1 MAGWK
6 KVIVSGS
13 SAGLTQVTASVGAKF
28 ASVDIDGGSITGITD
43 LAVADGGT
51 GASTFTAGGILLGNG
66 GSAISDTG
74 VLGDGVMLVG
84 DGTTAPSLESGATLR
99 TSIGVGTGDS
109 PQFTGIEIGHASDS
123 TLARSGAGDLSVEG
137 NVIYR
142 AGGTD
147 VPLTDG
153 GTGASNASDARTNL
167 GVAIGSDVQAYDA
180 QLDDVAGLTPTDS
193 GFIVGNGSNFVVETG
208 ATLRTSMGVG
218 TTDHLTVAAITASR
232 YTGSFFGDG
241 TGITGIAFQID
252 GLSNSLAAG
261 TVADGDLLVAADI
274 DASNE
279 EKKITFGN
287 VKAAIVDS
295 ITGDIT
301 VNSSGV
307 SALASDTVDS
317 AEIVDGAIDTAHIA
331 DSQVT
336 LAKMANIA
344 DTTILGNNT
353 GGAAAPV
360 ALTPAQV
367 RTEINVEDGADVTDS
382 TNVKAALNANLGTL
396 TLGDSDD
403 TVVIE
408 GSLNVKGSTATVNT
422 TNLEVSDAFILLASG
437 SDGTADSGIIFQ
449 DGNVK
454 GSGVALGFEQGEHR
468 FVMTTST
475 VLASG
480 ATSFG
485 TPEAFVPAVVKNDSN
500 SEYQKSG
507 NIRVDESTEDVYIY
521 VE

>member
-1 MAGWK
+1 
-6 KVIVSGS
+6 
-13 SAGLTQVTASVGAKF
+13 
-28 ASVDIDGGSITGITD
+28 
-43 LAVADGGT
+43 
-51 GASTFTAGGILLGNG
+51 
-66 GSAISDTG
+66 
-74 VLGDGVMLVG
+74 
-84 DGTTAPSLESGATLR
+84 
-99 TSIGVGTGDS
+99 
-109 PQFTGIEIGHASDS
+109 
-123 TLARSGAGDLSVEG
+123 
-137 NVIYR
+137 
-142 AGGTD
+142 
-147 VPLTDG
+147 
-153 GTGASNASDARTNL
+153 
-167 GVAIGSDVQAYDA
+167 
-180 QLDDVAGLTPTDS
+180 
-193 GFIVGNGSNFVVETG
+193 
-208 ATLRTSMGVG
+208 
-218 TTDHLTVAAITASR
+218 
-232 YTGSFFGDG
+232 
-241 TGITGIAFQID
+241 
-252 GLSNSLAAG
+252 
-261 TVADGDLLVAADI
+261 I